1 MKEKAHGET
10 EKPAIPPLLPLAEQ
24 LWLPSLDSPNLPGFE
39 LFGITVAGK
48 LRLVA

>member
-10 EKPAIPPLLPLAEQ
+10 EKPAIPPLLLLAEQ
-24 LWLPSLDSPNLPGFE
+24 LWLPSLDSTNLPVFQLFE
-39 LFGITVAGK
+39 IAMAGE